1 MGKLR
6 KDSIPS
12 QRLNLD
18 LVRSVSGNAQEA
30 RKFLEQPSNES
41 PPVAAVATER
51 LTRTRRV
58 LFTPSESKHLDQMV
72 SQLSEEVGLD
82 TLNWSQ
88 VTRALWRLMEG
99 DFDAT
104 DSISDGILKAPPSTN
119 LDAVQQFD
127 RELASVL
134 YRRVVHRQG

>member
-1 MGKLR
+1 
-6 KDSIPS
+6 
-12 QRLNLD
+12 
-18 LVRSVSGNAQEA
+18 
-30 RKFLEQPSNES
+30 
-41 PPVAAVATER
+41 
-51 LTRTRRV
+51 
-58 LFTPSESKHLDQMV
+58 MV

-99 DFDAT
+99 DFDST
-104 DSISDGILKAPPSTN
+104 NSIIIDGSLKAPPSTN

-134 YRRVVHRQG
+134 YRKVVQRQT

>member
-6 KDSIPS
+6 KDSIPT

-30 RKFLEQPSNES
+30 RKLIEQPADDSR
-41 PPVAAVATER
+41 PVAAVSTER

-99 DFDAT
+99 DFDSSDA
-104 DSISDGILKAPPSTN
+104 ISDGVLKAPPSTN
-119 LDAVQQFD
+119 LDAVQRFD
-127 RELASVL
+127 RELASIL